1 MRGNETVNQEHSA
14 YRQIRVGETTPDAV
28 TVGIEK
34 DMSGGLR
41 AAVWWEA
48 KGDVD
53 ADEAEYSNVVEALS
67 AADAAKTLH
76 GFSEV
81 VVALQDGL
89 SWQAEWGQLRSDE
102 RSREPIGDI
111 SHTDL
116 SDDEGYE
123 LAAGIEAERDA

>member
-1 MRGNETVNQEHSA
+1 MNQTPAA
-14 YRQIRVGETTPDAV
+14 YRRVPVGEMTPDAV

-34 DMSGGLR
+34 DGAGQLK

-53 ADEAEYSNVVEALS
+53 ADEAEYADIPQALA

-76 GFSEV
+76 GFKEV

-89 SWQAEWGQLRSDE
+89 AWQNGWGQLQAQA

-111 SHTDL
+111 SGTDL